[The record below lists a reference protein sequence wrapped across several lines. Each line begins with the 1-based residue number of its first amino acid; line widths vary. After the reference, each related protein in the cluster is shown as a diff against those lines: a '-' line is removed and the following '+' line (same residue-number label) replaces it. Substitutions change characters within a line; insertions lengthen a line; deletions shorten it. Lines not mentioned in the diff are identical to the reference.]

1 MNSVY
6 IVKGNIIYT
15 SRPAEFAVILN
26 GYMIVRDGRI
36 AYCGESIP
44 SEFESYPVEDY
55 GDNLIIPGFVDTH
68 AHAPQ
73 FCNRGL
79 GMDKE
84 LLPWLETYTF
94 PEEAKFSDLDYAK
107 TVYSAFVNELWRYGT
122 TRSILFGTIHKE
134 STLLLMRLLSEAGLS
149 AFVGKVNMD
158 RNSPDYLIEDT
169 DQSLHDTR
177 VWLEEA
183 RQFGPLVR
191 PIVTPR
197 FVPSCTSRLMSGL
210 GDLAVEY
217 NVPIQSHL
225 SENHGEIE
233 WVHSLHPDSSSYTD
247 VYCEHRL
254 MGTVPTVMAHC
265 IHLSDEEMERMH
277 ETKTMVAHC
286 PYSNVNL
293 SSGIAPIRKLLN
305 HGISIALGSDI
316 SGGHDISMA
325 KVLTEAVGLSKMKW
339 AEVDA
344 SYASLTLPEA
354 FYMATKG
361 GGQFFGDVGSFET
374 GYEFDALVIDDHEL
388 FDPNER
394 SIEERLERW
403 LYIGD
408 DRHIV
413 GRYVA
418 GKLLDEPPMAM

>member
-1 MNSVY
+1 
-6 IVKGNIIYT
+6 
-15 SRPAEFAVILN
+15 
-26 GYMIVRDGRI
+26 
-36 AYCGESIP
+36 
-44 SEFESYPVEDY
+44 
-55 GDNLIIPGFVDTH
+55 
-68 AHAPQ
+68 
-73 FCNRGL
+73 
-79 GMDKE
+79 
-84 LLPWLETYTF
+84 
-94 PEEAKFSDLDYAK
+94 
-107 TVYSAFVNELWRYGT
+107 
-122 TRSILFGTIHKE
+122 
-134 STLLLMRLLSEAGLS
+134 
-149 AFVGKVNMD
+149 
-158 RNSPDYLIEDT
+158 
-169 DQSLHDTR
+169 
-177 VWLEEA
+177 
-183 RQFGPLVR
+183 
-191 PIVTPR
+191 
-197 FVPSCTSRLMSGL
+197 MSGL

>member
-1 MNSVY
+1 M
-6 IVKGNIIYT
+6 
-15 SRPAEFAVILN
+15 
-26 GYMIVRDGRI
+26 
-36 AYCGESIP
+36 
-44 SEFESYPVEDY
+44 
-55 GDNLIIPGFVDTH
+55 
-68 AHAPQ
+68 
-73 FCNRGL
+73 
-79 GMDKE
+79 
-84 LLPWLETYTF
+84 
-94 PEEAKFSDLDYAK
+94 
-107 TVYSAFVNELWRYGT
+107 
-122 TRSILFGTIHKE
+122 
-134 STLLLMRLLSEAGLS
+134 
-149 AFVGKVNMD
+149 
-158 RNSPDYLIEDT
+158 
-169 DQSLHDTR
+169 
-177 VWLEEA
+177 
-183 RQFGPLVR
+183 
-191 PIVTPR
+191 
-197 FVPSCTSRLMSGL
+197 
-210 GDLAVEY
+210 
-217 NVPIQSHL
+217 
-225 SENHGEIE
+225 
-233 WVHSLHPDSSSYTD
+233 
-247 VYCEHRL
+247 
-254 MGTVPTVMAHC
+254 
-265 IHLSDEEMERMH
+265 
-277 ETKTMVAHC
+277 
-286 PYSNVNL
+286 NL